1 LPNFSPSIF
10 DSILSKE
17 KGLYE
22 GQFDYDAF
30 KALFDA
36 YFAQVKNFVYYKT
49 SSVEIAEDITQEAF
63 VKVWENRHKVNP
75 QTAKSYLY
83 TIAGNLS
90 INHLK
95 KQTVVYKFLNS
106 KINTTENETPLF
118 ILEEKEFDERLQK
131 ALSSLPEKQRVVFL
145 MNRIDDLKY
154 TEIAERLA
162 ISVKAVEKRMSN
174 ALKTLKETI
183 SQKV

>member
-1 LPNFSPSIF
+1 MN
-10 DSILSKE
+10 KE
-17 KGLYE
+17 KTLFE
-22 GQFDYDAF
+22 GKFDYDAF
-30 KALFDA
+30 KVLFDT
-36 YFAQVKNFVYYKT
+36 YFTQVRNFVYYKT
-49 SSVEIAEDITQEAF
+49 SDSAVAEDITQEAF
-63 VKVWENRHKVNP
+63 VKVWENKNKVNP
-75 QTAKSYLY
+75 ETAKSYLY

-95 KQTVVYKFLNS
+95 KQNVIYKFLNR
-106 KINTTENETPLF
+106 KINTTEKETPLY

-131 ALSSLPEKQRVVFL
+131 ALSALPEKQRVVFL

-154 TEIAERLA
+154 TEIAERLE

>member
-1 LPNFSPSIF
+1 MG
-10 DSILSKE
+10 KE
-17 KGLYE
+17 KAIFE
-22 GQFDYDAF
+22 GKFDYDAF
-30 KALFDA
+30 KVLFDT
-36 YFAQVKNFVYYKT
+36 YFTQVRNFVYYKT
-49 SSVEIAEDITQEAF
+49 SDSGVSEDITQEAF
-63 VKVWENRHKVNP
+63 VKVWENKNKVNP
-75 QTAKSYLY
+75 ETAKSYLY

-95 KQTVVYKFLNS
+95 KQNVIYKFLNS
-106 KINTTENETPLF
+106 KFNTIEKETPLY

-131 ALSSLPEKQRVVFL
+131 ALSALSEKQRVVFL

-154 TEIAERLA
+154 TEIAERLE